1 MAGTIMNRNMLD
13 CLESNY
19 TDLLDHDQLY
29 LDSIST
35 TNATLILFVLCS
47 CSYLFLFITALVRRD

>member
-1 MAGTIMNRNMLD
+1 MAGTIMNLNMLD

-35 TNATLILFVLCS
+35 TNSTLILFVLCS
-47 CSYLFLFITALVRRD
+47 FSYLFLFITALVRRD